1 MAVVYDD
8 IFGLQCGATCI
19 IVGET
24 TFGEE
29 RKMNIKLVKLT
40 YEYKQQLT
48 DMMDEWLAVEQDF
61 SPYSIRKC
69 DYHDFNNYLE
79 NLELKEARD
88 GLVPDSTFFCLD
100 LDRNIFVGAVNIRHY
115 LNERLSKSG
124 GHIGDGIRPSERR
137 KGYATAMIGLALDEC
152 RKLGINKVLMTCN
165 KTNVGS
171 AKSIMN
177 NGGVF
182 ESEFEEDGEVEQRYW
197 ITLKEESTE
206 GGQLSIRIAQVEDAK
221 DLLAIYAPY
230 VRETAITFEYDVPT
244 IEEFA
249 MRIAHTLEHYPYIV
263 AECDGEIVGYAY
275 AGPLH
280 ERPAYDWAVETSI
293 YVKQDRKGRGIG
305 RALYDTLEAQ
315 LRRQH
320 IVNVNA
326 CIASPAAED
335 VHLTKASILF
345 HEKLGYQMV
354 GEFHKCGYKFDTWYN
369 MVWMEK
375 MIGEHTVPQPG
386 VIWFSQLPEA

>member
-1 MAVVYDD
+1 
-8 IFGLQCGATCI
+8 
-19 IVGET
+19 
-24 TFGEE
+24 
-29 RKMNIKLVKLT
+29 MNIKLVKLT
-40 YEYKQQLT
+40 HEYKQQLT

-61 SPYSIRKC
+61 SPYSIRKN
-69 DYHDFNNYLE
+69 DYHDFDNYLE
-79 NLELKEARD
+79 NLERKEARD

-115 LNERLSKSG
+115 LNENLCKGG

-137 KGYATAMIGLALDEC
+137 KGYATAMIGLALEEC
-152 RKLGINKVLMTCN
+152 RKLGINKVLMTCD
-165 KTNVGS
+165 KTNIGS

-177 NGGVF
+177 NGGVL
-182 ESEFEEDGEVEQRYW
+182 ESEFEENGEIEQRYW
-197 ITLKEESTE
+197 ITLYEEPVES
-206 GGQLSIRIAQVEDAK
+206 GHLSIRVAQIADAK
-221 DLLAIYAPY
+221 ELLAIYAPY
-230 VRETAITFEYDVPT
+230 VRETAITFEYEVPT

-249 MRIAHTLEHYPYIV
+249 VRIAHTLERYPYLV
-263 AECDGEIVGYAY
+263 AKYNGEIVGYAY
-275 AGPLH
+275 AGPFH

-293 YVKQDRKGRGIG
+293 YVRQDRKGQGIG
-305 RALYDTLEAQ
+305 RALYDALEAQ
-315 LRRQH
+315 LRRQN

-335 VHLTKASILF
+335 THLTKASILF

-354 GEFHKCGYKFDTWYN
+354 GEFHQCGYKFDTWYN

-386 VIWFSQLPEA
+386 VIWFSKLTQA